1 METEDREIFHD
12 MTDRAKELEAAAD
25 AIDPASLQAAK
36 AAMAAS
42 CAEYIRWAERFSQ
55 RLETIE
61 PSELH
66 KFARAL
72 VLTMLGH
79 LPTRPVTCPFCIQYG
94 RNRSCRGCGYGATHG
109 RCDAETSAF
118 SRFIEAF
125 QELGRV
131 IYQDVTAKGAAKEP
145 ASRGENEFADES
157 GCRPANSKQRL
168 FGFIAG
174 TTESTRLMQDA
185 LPTLTALGFMEQ
197 KAVYLDHMIGLIPI
211 DLFSADVGE
220 QCRIVRTTLEDYW

>member
-1 METEDREIFHD
+1 

-42 CAEYIRWAERFSQ
+42 CVEYIRWAELFSQ
-55 RLETIE
+55 RLETVE

-94 RNRSCRGCGYGATHG
+94 RERSCRGCGYGATHG

-131 IYQDVTAKGAAKEP
+131 IYQDVEGRSLEP
-145 ASRGENEFADES
+145 GPARGFLLAFLRASQYRAERMQDEIS
-157 GCRPANSKQRL
+157 GCNALQLMKRKTSYL
-168 FGFIAG
+168 GDMIEFIPVDFFSQEV
-174 TTESTRLMQDA
+174 TERRRTVMMMLM
-185 LPTLTALGFMEQ
+185 
-197 KAVYLDHMIGLIPI
+197 
-211 DLFSADVGE
+211 
-220 QCRIVRTTLEDYW
+220 DYW